1 MTQLP
6 QTIGFVGAGNM
17 ASAIIGGLLSAGY
30 DPKRLCAVDPSE
42 AALAKLRALGLSEL
56 GTQPSQGF
64 KNCELVVLAV
74 KPQLMAAAA
83 KGIKHHLSAH
93 TAVMSVAAGIS
104 VNALKT
110 QLANASLP
118 VVRCMP
124 NTPALVGAG
133 ASGLFASPEITAEQR
148 AGIESVMGVVGTTV
162 WLEEENHIDVVTAI
176 SGSGPAYFFA
186 FMEAMITAGEKLGLD
201 QQTASQL
208 TLQTALGAAKLATQ
222 GSDAVSEL
230 RRNVTSPGGTT
241 ERALESFDQ
250 DNLAQLVDRGMQA
263 CLARAQEMA
272 KEFG

>member
-1 MTQLP
+1 
-6 QTIGFVGAGNM
+6 M

-74 KPQLMAAAA
+74 KPQFMAAAA
-83 KGIKHHLSAH
+83 KGIKHHLSAN

-133 ASGLFASPEITAEQR
+133 PEITAEQR